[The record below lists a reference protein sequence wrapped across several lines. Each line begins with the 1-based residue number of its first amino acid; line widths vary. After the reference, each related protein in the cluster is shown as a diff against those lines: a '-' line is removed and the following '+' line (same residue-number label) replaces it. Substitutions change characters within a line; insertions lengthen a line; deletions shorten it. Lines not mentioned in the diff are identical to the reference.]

1 MRIRP
6 AAAHLFVGADAHI
19 DPAECTVFMEVF
31 GKSVTSRWA
40 DRVVGPYSET
50 SFSHVSRRGGRL
62 CPPAGYIGFTEI
74 FGETAASQRAD
85 VGIGPYR
92 TPANSQLPNGP
103 MCTGKRQTHIR
114 NAPSS
119 RTAVTGIG
127 PYSWRGSARGSRA
140 SAKIRSCSAASSR
153 GFRGPSWSRW
163 SARRW
168 QGRNGRP

>member
-1 MRIRP
+1 MGRTMAAIFTKQSGIR
-6 AAAHLFVGADAHI
+6 AVSVGADAHI
-19 DPAECTVFMEVF
+19 GPLGSYEFAEDSRKI
-31 GKSVTSRWA
+31 GTSCGWTRGIRPYRGRA
-40 DRVVGPYSET
+40 RVVVGADDSVGPLG
-50 SFSHVSRRGGRL
+50 SRKFAGVFHKKTVR
-62 CPPAGYIGFTEI
+62 PA
-74 FGETAASQRAD
+74 
-85 VGIGPYR
+85 
-92 TPANSQLPNGP
+92 GP

-153 GFRGPSWSRW
+153 GSRGPSWSRW